1 MKIEMHDPQGV
12 IMREIADPGMKQKDV
27 APTYAFIIRQC
38 GDAADY
44 ARINAAICE
53 RWMGRYSLEKI
64 KRLAWQFARARG

>member
-27 APTYAFIIRQC
+27 ALTYAFIMRQC

-44 ARINAAICE
+44 ARINAAIRE
-53 RWMGRYSLEKI
+53 RWKGRDSLARI
-64 KRLAWQFARARG
+64 KELAWEFARARG